1 MLKKTV
7 YTVWKHHRKHIG
19 IGCLSAAVLL
29 LLIHHLLQPR
39 QELLLSTA
47 FVNEYENV
55 TAGSPIM
62 DNFLAS
68 SSLTV
73 DDVLFDS
80 AYFFDLGN
88 GNDDINSYFQKLIAK
103 LENGDVDVMIVSRDN
118 LMGIAKG
125 GRTLDL
131 RDERAADLME
141 RYPENILYYMDEDSG
156 EAIPVGIDL
165 SESSVLPGYSDEDH
179 AAVALSSNLK
189 HSLSAVELIH
199 YLSQ

>member
-1 MLKKTV
+1 
-7 YTVWKHHRKHIG
+7 
-19 IGCLSAAVLL
+19 
-29 LLIHHLLQPR
+29 
-39 QELLLSTA
+39 
-47 FVNEYENV
+47 
-55 TAGSPIM
+55 M